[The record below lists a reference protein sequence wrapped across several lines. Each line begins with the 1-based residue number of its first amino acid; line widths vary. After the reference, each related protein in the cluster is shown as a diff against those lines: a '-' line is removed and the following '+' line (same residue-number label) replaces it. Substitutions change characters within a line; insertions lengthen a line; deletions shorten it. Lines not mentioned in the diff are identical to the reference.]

1 MVGKYHITVTSKW
14 LRYDFD
20 VKRKITIIQG
30 DSATGKT
37 TLIQLIQDIVD
48 EKSGPGTSLY
58 CPVSCVVLS
67 GNLTDAVN
75 KINQY
80 TEAVIFVDE
89 QERFLY
95 TKEFAE
101 SVMNSPC
108 YFVFITRDD
117 LSMLPYSINE
127 IYCLKN
133 SGYYQNTRQTY
144 NSMHQIYPELLDNKE
159 FINPDIIITEDTN
172 SGFEMFEAVAKEKG
186 IDCVSAGGKSNVG
199 RAITDYKEKS
209 IVAIVD
215 GAAFGAD
222 IKKALHR
229 AKYCKDAHIYAPES
243 FEYLL
248 LQSGI
253 LEDRFLAELNNT
265 EEYAESSEYASW
277 ERYYTE
283 LITKSTQGSIYKYS
297 KSKLNNNYLTEG
309 NIKKVKNTLPYNIDM

>member
-20 VKRKITIIQG
+20 VKRKISIIQG

-48 EKSGPGTSLY
+48 EKSGPGTSIS

-67 GNLTDAVN
+67 GNLVDAVN
-75 KINQY
+75 KLNQY
-80 TEAVIFVDE
+80 TEAIILVDE

-101 SVMNSPC
+101 AVLASPC

-117 LSMLPYSINE
+117 LNMLPYSINE
-127 IYCLKN
+127 IYCLRN
-133 SGYYQNTRQTY
+133 SGYYQNTRQIY
-144 NSMHQIYPELLDNKE
+144 NSMHQIYPDLLKRDVNLE
-159 FINPDIIITEDTN
+159 PEVIITEDTN
-172 SGFEMFEAVAKEKG
+172 SGFEMFEAISKEKG
-186 IDCVSAGGKSNVG
+186 IECISASGKSNVG
-199 RAITDYKEKS
+199 RLITDCKENA
-209 IVAIVD
+209 VLAVVD

-229 AKYCKDAHIYAPES
+229 ANHHQNAYIYAPES
-243 FEYLL
+243 FEYLV

-253 LEDRFLAELNNT
+253 VDKSYSDELSNT
-265 EEYAESSEYASW
+265 EEYAESSEFASW
-277 ERYYTE
+277 ERYYTALLTE
-283 LITKSTQGSIYKYS
+283 STKGGVYQYS
-297 KSKLNNNYLTEG
+297 KGKINNNYLTEG
-309 NIKKVKNTLPYNIDM
+309 NVKKFRNALPNNIDI